1 MSVVSQYVC
10 LSVCGL
16 ILSTLK
22 LLGSLGILQ
31 VWSYNYN
38 EGEVREGKD
47 TCRTVGVPREQH
59 FSLLLKK
66 TDSKQSCL
74 ATKGTC
80 WVIDVNNFFRSK
92 ISLLNITQNMIFVSR
107 LDQTWPICIYQII
120 FNPSNMCVPTL
131 RGPLEITL
139 ILDLTNANML
149 ARRRKGLI
157 QMGDKCHKGSFPIY
171 IQLE

>member
-47 TCRTVGVPREQH
+47 ACRTVEVPREQH

-66 TDSKQSCL
+66 TDSK
-74 ATKGTC
+74 
-80 WVIDVNNFFRSK
+80 
-92 ISLLNITQNMIFVSR
+92 
-107 LDQTWPICIYQII
+107 
-120 FNPSNMCVPTL
+120 
-131 RGPLEITL
+131 
-139 ILDLTNANML
+139 
-149 ARRRKGLI
+149 
-157 QMGDKCHKGSFPIY
+157 
-171 IQLE
+171 